1 MGYGDLDRFINKNRI
16 IINCT
21 KESDCSNSPCNDV
34 YMTTCDISVINDD
47 NYLDIDF
54 LNINIFN
61 DKNSIILMSEYICL
75 EPGEIYFLYK
85 YNEDIDDVPV
95 FLIFGETD
103 FFKQLDDFYNVEQSV
118 QNNYFTLRNGIKRI
132 SSDLS
137 YYFCKE
143 DDDFIN
149 IENINK

>member
-1 MGYGDLDRFINKNRI
+1 MDYGDLNRFINKNRI
-16 IINCT
+16 IIRCT
-21 KESDCSNSPCNDV
+21 KESDCSASLCDEV

-61 DKNSIILMSEYICL
+61 IDNSVILMSEYICL
-75 EPGEIYFLYK
+75 EPGERYFLYK

-103 FFKQLDDFYNVEQSV
+103 FFKQLDDFYNVEPCGI
-118 QNNYFTLRNGIKRI
+118 NNYFTLKNGIKRI

-137 YYFCKE
+137 YYFCE
-143 DDDFIN
+143 DDEDFIN